1 MNTVIIGRGGA
12 APHAHPSD
20 AHPAAVSPAD
30 VVAVA
35 RHDARVELSPAA
47 VAAMH
52 TSRSIVDAIE
62 AAGHPVYGV
71 NTGFGALAGTFIAAE
86 RRAELQHALVRS
98 HAAGIGAPMP
108 REVVRAMM
116 LLRVRTLAHGL
127 CGVRPLIA
135 QGLVDLLNHDITP
148 WVPEHGSLGA
158 SGDLAPL
165 AHCALVLIGEGWVLA
180 KDATRTAD
188 PGRIAEPART
198 NAADALNAAG
208 LRPVT
213 LAAKEGLALVNGTDG
228 MLGMLLLALADAA
241 HLFTMADLTAALA
254 IEAMLGSDRPFQAEL
269 HAIRPHPGQAV
280 SAANIYRLLQQSSI
294 MDSHRND
301 HTHAVQDAYSMR
313 CAPQVAGAARD
324 TLTFAT
330 EIAAREL
337 VSTVDNPVVL
347 PDGRVE
353 STGNF
358 HGEPLGF
365 AADFLAIAAA
375 EVGAI
380 SERRVDRLLDVCR
393 SRDLP
398 AFLTPDPG
406 VNSGLMIAQ
415 YTAAG
420 IVAENRRLAA
430 PASVDSL
437 PTSGMQEDHVS
448 MGWAAARKLRTV
460 LDNLTS
466 LLAVELL
473 AGVRGLQLRA
483 PLNPAPAAR
492 VAIAMV
498 TPFAGEPG
506 PDVFLAPVL
515 EAARSLIAGNELR
528 AAVEADV
535 GVLH

>member
-1 MNTVIIGRGGA
+1 LANTF
-12 APHAHPSD
+12 
-20 AHPAAVSPAD
+20 
-30 VVAVA
+30 
-35 RHDARVELSPAA
+35 VEP
-47 VAAMH
+47 
-52 TSRSIVDAIE
+52 
-62 AAGHPVYGV
+62 
-71 NTGFGALAGTFIAAE
+71 E
-86 RRAELQHALVRS
+86 RRAELQHALIRS
-98 HAAGIGAPMP
+98 HAAGVGAPMP

-116 LLRVRTLAHGL
+116 LLRVRSLAMGFS
-127 CGVRPLIA
+127 GVRPEIT
-135 QGLVDLLNHDITP
+135 QGLVDLLNHGITP

-165 AHCALVLIGEGWVLA
+165 AHCALVLLGEGWVLG
-180 KDATRTAD
+180 KDGARSA
-188 PGRIAEPART
+188 GAES
-198 NAADALNAAG
+198 LLAAG
-208 LRPVT
+208 IRPLT

-228 MLGMLLLALADAA
+228 MLGMLLMALDDAR

-254 IEAMLGSDRPFQAEL
+254 IEAMLGSDRPFLPEL
-269 HAIRPHPGQAV
+269 QAIRPHPGQAV
-280 SAANIYRLLQQSSI
+280 SAANIFRLLQSSAI
-294 MDSHRND
+294 MDSHRD
-301 HTHAVQDAYSMR
+301 DVTHAVQDAYSMR

-324 TLTFAT
+324 TLGFAAQVA
-330 EIAAREL
+330 EREL
-337 VSTVDNPVVL
+337 ISIVDNPVVL
-347 PDGRVE
+347 HDGRVL

-358 HGEPLGF
+358 HGAPLGF

-420 IVAENRRLAA
+420 IVAENRRLAL

-448 MGWAAARKLRTV
+448 MGWAATRKLRVV

-473 AGVRGLQLRA
+473 AAVRGLQLRA
-483 PLNPAPAAR
+483 PLQPSPAGQIAVAAL
-492 VAIAMV
+492 AEH
-498 TPFAGEPG
+498 AGRPG
-506 PDVFLAPVL
+506 PDVFVAPVI
-515 EAARSLIAGNELR
+515 EAARAMVTGRDLR
-528 AAVEADV
+528 TRIEAEV
-535 GVLH
+535 GALA